1 MLTKDITEPKEL
13 TMFHPAKESGKSEYR
28 RGIPA
33 NPKKCCGKKV
43 KLTPININQK

>member
-13 TMFHPAKESGKSEYR
+13 TIFHPAKQSGKSEYR

-33 NPKKCCGKKV
+33 NPKNVAGKKS
-43 KLTPININQK
+43 N